1 MPRAGSPY
9 SWTITQGTLP
19 NGLTLNATSGIVS
32 GTPTDI
38 GKSSFTVQVSDHETS
53 VATAVASLSIAINP
67 PPPRNA
73 ALYLSDQTG
82 LQIQSDGS
90 LTLLPSSPES
100 ASTGYMF
107 GSSSKLPLLFLLG
120 NPPTNLLESLLIN
133 QDYSLTLYSSAPLH
147 ASSFDYVPPAIE
159 PTGSNLYL
167 PGPIDSNL
175 TPGVTIYPGNGS
187 LQSVGS
193 IAIPNVS
200 AHSRLVFTPDGT
212 LAFISTC
219 VPSHVG
225 SILSY
230 SRSSDGMLTPA
241 TVYVIPG
248 NFCAESGLA
257 TSPDGKYL
265 ATGEV
270 TGEVQV
276 YRVAS
281 DGSLTPVLL
290 QSFTVT
296 LDPQGD
302 FVSLHD
308 MTWDQS
314 SSFLLAATGLT
325 DNFQGGVAALSFSGR
340 ALTETVYPTGP
351 AQGSIRRTGSFV
363 YSTPLF
369 PHVFSGPAGI
379 FGFNFQNGQL
389 IALPGSPYPYGKPF
403 SDVVVYLTA
412 RELRLDFRGAWQ
424 PRTRSVLVDPLLQS
438 GRRTVQS
445 ASRREHLGCCVA
457 TGGRC
462 GWNWSP
468 ICVCT
473 WPKRFP
479 TVPRGGASMI

>member
-1 MPRAGSPY
+1 MRPP
-9 SWTITQGTLP
+9 
-19 NGLTLNATSGIVS
+19 
-32 GTPTDI
+32 
-38 GKSSFTVQVSDHETS
+38 

-67 PPPRNA
+67 PPSRNA

-100 ASTGYMF
+100 ASAGFLF

-120 NPPTNLLESLLIN
+120 NPPTNVLESLLIN
-133 QDYSLTLYSSAPLH
+133 QDYSLTLYSSVPLQ
-147 ASSFDYVPPAIE
+147 ARSDNYAPPAID

-167 PGPIDSNL
+167 LGPIDGNL
-175 TPGVTIYPGNGS
+175 TTGVTIYPGNGS
-187 LQSVGS
+187 LQLLGR

-200 AHSRLVFTPDGT
+200 THSRLVFTPDGT

-219 VPSHVG
+219 DASHVG

-248 NFCAESGLA
+248 NFCAENGLL

-265 ATGEV
+265 ATGV
-270 TGEVQV
+270 LSGEVQV
-276 YRVAS
+276 YRIAS

-290 QSFTVT
+290 QPFTVT

-314 SSFLLAATGLT
+314 SSFLLVATGLT
-325 DNFQGGVAALSFSGR
+325 DNSQGGVAVLSFTGS

-369 PHVFSGPAGI
+369 PNLPPVPAGI
-379 FGFNFQNGQL
+379 LGFNYQNGQL
-389 IALPGSPYPYGKPF
+389 IPLPNSPYPYGQPN
-403 SDVVVYLTA
+403 SDMVIY
-412 RELRLDFRGAWQ
+412 
-424 PRTRSVLVDPLLQS
+424 
-438 GRRTVQS
+438 
-445 ASRREHLGCCVA
+445 
-457 TGGRC
+457 
-462 GWNWSP
+462 
-468 ICVCT
+468 
-473 WPKRFP
+473 
-479 TVPRGGASMI
+479 